1 MGLATLDKDNR
12 DPLREDHRR
21 RGSARLAHRRRPPR
35 RDRPPRTP
43 RRPGGGERGSAS
55 GRSAS
60 RRRDQRDAPF
70 GGYPRGVLH
79 QALGV
84 RSELGEI
91 RNAMTLTTITA
102 MQRKNSTWPPQRGA
116 RAVAR
121 SHSKIAYH
129 RGSLVDPKP
138 RRHRLGALVKTANLR
153 QPEAELPGVQTV
165 QTCNAAGNSDIA
177 PINRSRSGT
186 WRSERSGAVAW
197 LLGGTPIRF
206 VM

>member
-35 RDRPPRTP
+35 RDRPPRPP

-121 SHSKIAYH
+121 SHSWLRL
-129 RGSLVDPKP
+129 RGKEGILTRSLGVIGSVRSSRRRTFGSRRRNCPVCRQCRRATRPATPTSP
-138 RRHRLGALVKTANLR
+138 RSTVRAVAPGDLSGRVR
-153 QPEAELPGVQTV
+153 LPG
-165 QTCNAAGNSDIA
+165 CWG
-177 PINRSRSGT
+177 
-186 WRSERSGAVAW
+186 ER
-197 LLGGTPIRF
+197 R
-206 VM
+206 